1 MALIERYVE
10 LQYRIAQMYMVTKI
24 QEQQTGGGEGVEV
37 LINRPFEDD
46 EFGQGQYTSK
56 IYHLQR

>member
-1 MALIERYVE
+1 
-10 LQYRIAQMYMVTKI
+10 MVTKI
-24 QEQQTGGGEGVEV
+24 QEQQTAGGEGVEV
-37 LINRPFEDD
+37 LVNRPFEDE